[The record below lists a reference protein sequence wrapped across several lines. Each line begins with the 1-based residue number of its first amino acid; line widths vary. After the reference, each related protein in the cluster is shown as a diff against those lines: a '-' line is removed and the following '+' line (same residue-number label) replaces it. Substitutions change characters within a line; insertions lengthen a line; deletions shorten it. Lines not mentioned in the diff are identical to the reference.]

1 MLSTWVSLLL
11 LVAAAGI
18 VMVVV
23 RRRRGAETT
32 PAGGPSTI
40 DVSAELPTFNIV
52 ALGAQETGKTVLLA
66 SMFHRLSTE
75 LREGGFR
82 LVTGLEQAADLTDLY
97 ATLRDPEDAW
107 PPGTMIGQTR
117 SFTFDCVGTAG
128 GRDHAVLRFNYL
140 DYAGELVG
148 GGRAASVPA
157 HGRQAS
163 QQDLEQRLGAAH
175 AIFGIIDGR
184 RMVDALRGGREGQ
197 LYLENTIVPMIVL
210 MRRAECPVHFV
221 LTKWDLFDTVGAEQ
235 DEENDRLELA
245 CKELLSYPP
254 IRNLVEQRRR
264 ARKMVRLIP
273 VSAIGRQ
280 FATMAADGH
289 MVKLRH
295 GRLRPVNVELPLCA
309 VLPDLFGQVSAQ
321 LDEVVER
328 KIVEESRALSRLSA
342 AETVSAVGRFL
353 ARPAG
358 QAVRLAVGLAVGRNA
373 FSEQIVST
381 FLDWVGEPF
390 EAKAREVAQAIDDA
404 HRSAEQIRLARRAVL
419 EEFRENMVVLRR
431 QLPASDL
438 TTWGVR

>member
-1 MLSTWVSLLL
+1 MTTGVVL
-11 LVAAAGI
+11 
-18 VMVVV
+18 VV
-23 RRRRGAETT
+23 RLLRHRRARPA
-32 PAGGPSTI
+32 PAGAGRPSTI
-40 DVSAELPTFNIV
+40 DVTAELPTFNII

-97 ATLRDPEDAW
+97 ATLRDPGDAW

-117 SFTFDCVGTAG
+117 SFSFDCVGTAG

-148 GGRAASVPA
+148 GGRAASVPV
-157 HGRQAS
+157 HGRQVS
-163 QQDLEQRLGAAH
+163 QQDLEQRLDAAH

-184 RMVDALRGGREGQ
+184 RMVDALRGGRDGQ

-221 LTKWDLFDTVGAEQ
+221 LTKWDLFDTVGADE

-245 CKELLSYPP
+245 RKELLSYPP

-264 ARKMVRLIP
+264 THKIVRLIP

-280 FATMAADGH
+280 FATMTEDGH
-289 MVKLRH
+289 MVKLPH

-309 VLPDLFGQVSAQ
+309 VLPDLFAQVSAK
-321 LDEVVER
+321 LDAAVER
-328 KIVEESRALSRLSA
+328 KIAEESRALSRLSLT
-342 AETVSAVGRFL
+342 ETMSAVGRFL
-353 ARPAG
+353 ARPTG
-358 QAVRLAVGLAVGRNA
+358 QAVRLAADLAVGRNV
-373 FSEQIVST
+373 FSEQIVGT
-381 FLDWVGEPF
+381 FLDWIGEPF

-404 HRSAEQIRLARRAVL
+404 HRSADQIRLARQAVL

>member
-1 MLSTWVSLLL
+1 MSTWIPLLL
-11 LVAAAGI
+11 IAAATAVVLVAAARH
-18 VMVVV
+18 
-23 RRRRGAETT
+23 RRARTQ
-32 PAGGPSTI
+32 PAGSGPPAI
-40 DVSAELPTFNIV
+40 DVRAELPTFNII

-82 LVTGLEQAADLTDLY
+82 LVTGLEQAADLSDLY
-97 ATLRDPEDAW
+97 ATLRDPEDSW

-148 GGRAASVPA
+148 GGRAPA
-157 HGRQAS
+157 APAQGRQAS
-163 QQDLEQRLGAAH
+163 QQDLEQRLDAAH

-184 RMVDALRGGREGQ
+184 RMVDALRGGRDGL

-210 MRRAECPVHFV
+210 MRRAACPVHFI
-221 LTKWDLFDTVGAEQ
+221 LTKWDLFDSVGA
-235 DEENDRLELA
+235 DEDEDNDRLELA
-245 CKELLSYPP
+245 RKELLSYPP

-264 ARKMVRLIP
+264 ARKVVRLIP

-289 MVKLRH
+289 MVKLPH
-295 GRLRPVNVELPLCA
+295 GRLRPINVELPLCA
-309 VLPDLFGQVSAQ
+309 VLPDLFAQVSAK
-321 LDEVVER
+321 LDEAVER
-328 KIVEESRALSRLSA
+328 KIVEASRMLSRLSLQ
-342 AETVSAVGRFL
+342 ETASALGRL
-353 ARPAG
+353 LGRPAG
-358 QAVRLAVGLAVGRNA
+358 QAVRLAIDLAVGRTA
-373 FSEQIVST
+373 FSEQLVGT
-381 FLDWVGEPF
+381 FLDWVGRPF
-390 EAKAREVAQAIDDA
+390 EAKSQGVAQAIDDA
-404 HRSAEQIRLARRAVL
+404 YRSADQIRFARQAVL

-438 TTWGVR
+438 TSWGAR